1 MPYSYEFSIKWHQ
14 RLRVKALGFF
24 VLLAISVIGVTTIT
38 ISVIN
43 EDVAEHIAYE
53 KLSHSQQRVLTRLS
67 ERTKIATTLA
77 NSMASVALETYTN
90 NTVLQNAVVQLINN
104 TESKAW
110 VIGGGVWPEP
120 FRFDTQ
126 KVRDSYFWSRD
137 QQGDLIFYDDY
148 NQERGNGYHRE
159 EWYVP
164 SEYLQPGEVYWSKSY
179 VDPFTLQSMVTVTS
193 PIILNQQYIGA
204 TTIDLM
210 LDGLQDL
217 LKDSTERFN
226 GYAFA
231 VDRNGHLLSF
241 PDENLA
247 QATPPKSGE
256 TYSTPFIT
264 IKELAQKHSA
274 FEVFSTHLE
283 INHSQM
289 PSISSDEKVY
299 ALAIEIR
306 AKSANVN
313 FSEAL
318 LIANSIVHPIKRNG
332 VTHKNEHIFSID
344 NDYFLKEPALAVAS
358 TMPLT
363 GWQIVT
369 VMPLS
374 KASKTSSQ
382 LITAL
387 NLSISL
393 IMLIAIV
400 LAGLLLK
407 RIYADPL
414 KELMNNLKDYI
425 DSDDVDSFIQVKRT
439 SEFGELA
446 YWFNQRTNEL
456 LATQKKGNSLA
467 FYDPL
472 TGLPNRKMLKIEID
486 KKLASARKNGTC
498 GAVIYLDLDH
508 FKIVNDSLG
517 HDIGDQLLVGFRK
530 RLESCMREGDIVG
543 RLGGDEFVVILSL
556 PNFKKNNKTKIPSI
570 VSQHILSSLKEP
582 FFLAGNPYH
591 INASIGIALFDEGSK
606 NTEDILKYADSAMYH
621 SKFNGRGGFCFF
633 EDGMQ
638 IKADKRLRIEKDLRH
653 AIDND
658 GLSLAFQPQIT
669 HDNKCPS
676 LEVLVRWIH
685 PEEGYISPLD
695 FISIAEESMLIIPL
709 GDWVIS
715 HSCKQIKIWEDQG
728 IIFDHVSI
736 NISPIQF
743 RQADFVKNLS
753 QMIENTGVQSERIM
767 IELTES
773 VIIDNPDRVAEKIIR
788 LKNTGI
794 RVSIDDFGTGYS
806 SLNYLKKLPL
816 DELKIDRSFIQ
827 EITHSHADA
836 VITETIISMA
846 KNFGYSVIAE
856 GVEAAEQRDLL
867 ISKGCYCF
875 QGFFFSRPL
884 PPSEIPDYVRS
895 LEPSTITK
903 SDSSNQE

>member
-1 MPYSYEFSIKWHQ
+1 LPNSYEFSIKWHQ

-38 ISVIN
+38 ISVII

-120 FRFDTQ
+120 FRFNTQ
-126 KVRDSYFWSRD
+126 KVRDSYFWSRN

-148 NQERGNGYHRE
+148 NQEGGNGYHRE

-164 SEYLQPGEVYWSKSY
+164 SEYLQPGQVYWSKSY

-193 PIILNQQYIGA
+193 PIIHNQQYIGA

-210 LDGLQDL
+210 LDGLQNL

-241 PDENLA
+241 PDEKLA
-247 QATPPKSGE
+247 QSTPNKSGK

-274 FEVFSTHLE
+274 FEAFSAHLE

-289 PSISSDEKVY
+289 PSISNDEKVY

-306 AKSANVN
+306 AKSAKVN

-318 LIANSIVHPIKRNG
+318 LIANSIVHPNKNNG

-363 GWQIVT
+363 GWHIVT

-374 KASKTSSQ
+374 EATSSQ
-382 LITAL
+382 LIAAL

-414 KELMNNLKDYI
+414 KELMNNLKGYI

-446 YWFNQRTNEL
+446 HWFNQRTNEL
-456 LATQKKGNSLA
+456 LATQEQVNSLA

-472 TGLPNRKMLKIEID
+472 TGLPNRKMLKIHID
-486 KKLASARKNGTC
+486 KKLVSAQKNNKC
-498 GAVIYLDLDH
+498 GAIIYLDLDH
-508 FKIVNDSLG
+508 FKIINDSLG
-517 HDIGDQLLVGFRK
+517 HDIGDKLLIEFRK
-530 RLESCMREGDIVG
+530 RLTSCLRKEDMAG
-543 RLGGDEFVVILSL
+543 RLGGDEFIVVFSV
-556 PNFKKNNKTKIPSI
+556 PNFKNHDKTKVPSAI
-570 VSQHILSSLKEP
+570 AQKILSSLTEP
-582 FFLAGNPYH
+582 FLLAGHLYH
-591 INASIGIALFDEGSK
+591 ITASIGIAFFDEHSK
-606 NTEDILKYADSAMYH
+606 NTEEILKYADSAMYN
-621 SKFNGRGGFCFF
+621 SKSNNRGSFCFF
-633 EDGMQ
+633 EEGMQ
-638 IKADKRLRIEKDLRH
+638 IKADKRLHIEKDLRL
-653 AIDND
+653 AIKNNE
-658 GLSLAFQPQIT
+658 LSLAYQPQIT

-676 LEVLVRWIH
+676 LEALVRWTH
-685 PEEGYISPLD
+685 PEDGYISPLD
-695 FISIAEESMLIIPL
+695 FISIAEESMLILLL
-709 GDWVIS
+709 GDWVITNT
-715 HSCKQIKIWEDQG
+715 CQQIKTWENQG

-743 RQADFVKNLS
+743 QQVDFIHNLS
-753 QMIENTGVQSERIM
+753 HIIKEVGVRPEKIM
-767 IELTES
+767 VELTEG
-773 VIIDNPDRVAEKIIR
+773 VIINNPDRVAEKIVR
-788 LKNTGI
+788 LRNAGI

-827 EITHSHADA
+827 EITKNHADE
-836 VITETIISMA
+836 VITETIINMA
-846 KNFGYSVIAE
+846 RNFGYSVIAE
-856 GVEAAEQRDLL
+856 GVEEAEQRDLL
-867 ISKGCYCF
+867 IAKGCNYF

-884 PPSEIPDYVRS
+884 PPSEIPNYVRG
-895 LEPSTITK
+895 LEPFTVTK